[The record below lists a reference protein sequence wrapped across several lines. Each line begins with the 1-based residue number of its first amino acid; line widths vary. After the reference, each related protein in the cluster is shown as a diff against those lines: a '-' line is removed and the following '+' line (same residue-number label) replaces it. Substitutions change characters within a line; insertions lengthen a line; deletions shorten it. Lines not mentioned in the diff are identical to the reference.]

1 MIERLENCPNC
12 GAILDDLGRCNF
24 CGSKVY
30 DLFDID
36 VSGNHGVKYLRV
48 KTDRGILLAP
58 IVCNSVEM
66 KTRHVQNYA
75 LSTFEGG
82 RYKPYLFDTIIGMEF
97 RVIGEMIYE
106 RSDE

>member
-12 GAILDDLGRCNF
+12 GAVLDDTGRCNF

-48 KTDRGILLAP
+48 KTDKGILLAP

-66 KTRHVQNYA
+66 EMRHNYA
-75 LSTFEGG
+75 LPTFYTG
-82 RYKPYLFDTIIGMEF
+82 RFNNPLPDMIIGMEF
-97 RVIGEMIYE
+97 RVVGDFIYE
-106 RSDE
+106 NQG